1 MKKLLIPLLVSCL
14 CLAGCGKKKA
24 EPTAEE
30 SSNDISP
37 VSTSIGVDYGGEAVA
52 DPGNVGPQPKNK
64 APTEEEKKFAE
75 ILTRAKAHDAE
86 AQFELGERYY
96 IGKMGAGRYG
106 GNPVEQDFQEA
117 FKWYLKAA
125 KLNHPKAQYEVGL
138 EYAIGN
144 VVEEDNKE
152 EVKWY
157 RKAAEQN
164 VPQAQF
170 SLGSAYF
177 FGDGVEKDV
186 VRGYA
191 WQTIAVSGDYATP
204 VDGAEAELHFE
215 RWKAH
220 HSKMTKEQI
229 DEAKELA
236 KEMIAKNPKLTQR
249 KK

>member
-1 MKKLLIPLLVSCL
+1 MKKLLIPLLALCL
-14 CLAGCGKKKA
+14 SLAGCGKKKA

-30 SSNDISP
+30 SSNDKPP
-37 VSTSIGVDYGGEAVA
+37 VSTSIVVISGHVVGT
-52 DPGNVGPQPKNK
+52 DPGSVGPQPKNK

-75 ILTRAKAHDAE
+75 IMARAKANDAE

-125 KLNHPKAQYEVGL
+125 ELNHPRAQYKVGL
-138 EYAIGN
+138 EYADGN

-152 EVKWY
+152 KVKWY

-191 WQTIAVSGDYATP
+191 WQTIAVSGDRT
-204 VDGAEAELHFE
+204 VDGAVAELNFK
-215 RWKAH
+215 RWKTH
-220 HSKMTKEQI
+220 HSRMTKEQI

-236 KEMIAKNPKLTQR
+236 KEMIAKNPKLIQR

>member
-1 MKKLLIPLLVSCL
+1 MEKDEKQ
-14 CLAGCGKKKA
+14 
-24 EPTAEE
+24 
-30 SSNDISP
+30 
-37 VSTSIGVDYGGEAVA
+37 AV
-52 DPGNVGPQPKNK
+52 
-64 APTEEEKKFAE
+64 
-75 ILTRAKAHDAE
+75 
-86 AQFELGERYY
+86 
-96 IGKMGAGRYG
+96 
-106 GNPVEQDFQEA
+106 
-117 FKWYLKAA
+117 KWYLKAA

-215 RWKAH
+215 RWKTH

>member
-1 MKKLLIPLLVSCL
+1 MKSTLITLLVSCL

-24 EPTAEE
+24 EPTAEK
-30 SSNDISP
+30 SSNVNST
-37 VSTSIGVDYGGEAVA
+37 VSTSIVADYGVEVDP
-52 DPGNVGPQPKNK
+52 DPGNGGSPAKNK
-64 APTEEEKKFAE
+64 PPTEEEKKFAE
-75 ILTRAKAHDAE
+75 IMARAKANDAE

-96 IGKMGAGRYG
+96 IGKMGVGRYG

-138 EYAIGN
+138 EYAVGN
-144 VVEEDNKE
+144 VVDEDNKE
-152 EVKWY
+152 KVKWY

-191 WQTIAVSGDYATP
+191 WQTIAVSGDRT
-204 VDGAEAELHFE
+204 VDGAVAELDFK
-215 RWKAH
+215 RWKTH

-236 KEMIAKNPKLTQR
+236 KEMIAKNPKLIQR

>member
-1 MKKLLIPLLVSCL
+1 MFAKEGKAGRKKDYGEALKWFE
-14 CLAGCGKKKA
+14 LA
-24 EPTAEE
+24 AEE
-30 SSNDISP
+30 GDGRALCEIGLLYKEGH
-37 VSTSIGVDYGGEAVA
+37 GVDKSTGKSLKYFREAA
-52 DPGNVGPQPKNK
+52 
-64 APTEEEKKFAE
+64 EKG
-75 ILTRAKAHDAE
+75 DA
-86 AQFELGERYY
+86 
-96 IGKMGAGRYG
+96 
-106 GNPVEQDFQEA
+106 
-117 FKWYLKAA
+117 
-125 KLNHPKAQYEVGL
+125 KAQYELGHRYDYGEGVK
-138 EYAIGN
+138 
-144 VVEEDNKE
+144 EDNKE
-152 EVKWY
+152 AVKWY

-215 RWKAH
+215 RWKTH

-236 KEMIAKNPKLTQR
+236 KEMIAKNPKLIQR